1 MSLSLLKPPWHIK
14 NLVHKLVRAYASGRL
29 DIVRNILLE
38 LDQWAASVDSAFVLD
53 DSNPRAVKLLLC
65 GAFKA
70 EWTFAA
76 GRGYRNSSQH
86 CAQQVAENVNA
97 QVEKE

>member
-1 MSLSLLKPPWHIK
+1 
-14 NLVHKLVRAYASGRL
+14 
-29 DIVRNILLE
+29 
-38 LDQWAASVDSAFVLD
+38 VLD

-86 CAQQVAENVNA
+86 CAQQFAESVNA